1 MTLAT
6 SGCLGPRAD
15 SRILMERRQ
24 SGLAR
29 ASLPWPQY
37 ATAWSWS
44 WTANATGSSFRLLRF
59 TRVVGDDTLFNP
71 RSSSRMQGGGNAH
84 RHAPIS
90 TYSKGMKQRVLISAA
105 LLGLHCGSSE
115 VLHPADSETHKK
127 QQAP

>member
-37 ATAWSWS
+37 PTAWSWS

-59 TRVVGDDTLFNP
+59 TRDVGDDTLFNP
-71 RSSSRMQGGGNAH
+71 RSSSRMQGGGSIGRPFRGAVQLDVQV
-84 RHAPIS
+84 RALAG
-90 TYSKGMKQRVLISAA
+90 KGSGRLEGAEIGTLDRSI
-105 LLGLHCGSSE
+105 
-115 VLHPADSETHKK
+115 TT
-127 QQAP
+127 